1 MREDMEKAI
10 REIDQFIQRPPS
22 RPVKLMFAPSRADYD
37 MLLEQMQER
46 FLWKERL
53 SAGTM
58 FQSERWKEEHDRLW
72 AAEKKSGPK
81 STAFQK
87 ELCHVLK
94 EIILEFIS
102 QNQSSKLLI
111 YGDEELYQ
119 MEFDPIHFFAAYL
132 AEESLLLRNEIP
144 VLWLS
149 IGTRDSYDPNEIG
162 YYRMEDIPGRTLQI
176 TQETFGANVWAA
188 IPNEE
193 DVT

>member
-22 RPVKLMFAPSRADYD
+22 RPVKLMFAPSRGDYD
-37 MLLEQMQER
+37 MLLERMQER

-102 QNQSSKLLI
+102 QNQSSKPVSYTHL
-111 YGDEELYQ
+111 DERIRYYKGQQKLDGFVIDRDRILDKVTCYPRDFADGIAFYQ
-119 MEFDPIHFFAAYL
+119 MCI
-132 AEESLLLRNEIP
+132 
-144 VLWLS
+144 
-149 IGTRDSYDPNEIG
+149 RD
-162 YYRMEDIPGRTLQI
+162 R
-176 TQETFGANVWAA
+176 A
-188 IPNEE
+188 
-193 DVT
+193 